1 MYLYP
6 FVNNRPNIPTMPKQ
20 YFNRLQNIDR
30 LIRVKGTGSPKQ
42 LAARLHISESL
53 LYEYLSFMKEQ
64 GAPIAYCKDRR
75 SYYYETQGGFNL
87 RFINNT

>member
-1 MYLYP
+1 
-6 FVNNRPNIPTMPKQ
+6 MPKH

-30 LIRVKGTGSPKQ
+30 LIRVRGTGTPKQ
-42 LAARLHISESL
+42 LAQRLHISESL

-75 SYYYETQGGFNL
+75 SYYYECQGGFNL
-87 RFINNT
+87 RFISQPAKG